1 MATPKLYVDH
11 LSQPCRSCL
20 VLFRMAGI
28 PCEEVRVTLGRQEQR
43 KPEFLAVN
51 PLGKVPALQD
61 GDLCLPES
69 SAIMQYMCSTRSLED
84 HWYPSNVRD
93 RALIN
98 AAMAWHASS
107 LRIGSML
114 TVWNRA
120 ITLNLGVPGNEQLV
134 QSYGLPTLQ
143 AALKALD
150 DVWLRDGSFVAGQAQ
165 ISIADLLLAC
175 EVEQLCL
182 LDGAVQG
189 PGMEELLGPH
199 SRLLAWL
206 DRVRSACSPHYDDVH
221 ALLRKSRQRLVER
234 KQAPGASK
242 M

>member
-1 MATPKLYVDH
+1 
-11 LSQPCRSCL
+11 
-20 VLFRMAGI
+20 MAGI

-51 PLGKVPALQD
+51 PLGKVPALQVGYAASGGCPLLLHSQTLAQLCNSHHKLISCPPTRVAPMAQCLHRSMHSLAYRCCRTQICRCACLSLLLQD

-120 ITLNLGVPGNEQLV
+120 ITL
-134 QSYGLPTLQ
+134 
-143 AALKALD
+143 K
-150 DVWLRDGSFVAGQAQ
+150 
-165 ISIADLLLAC
+165 
-175 EVEQLCL
+175 
-182 LDGAVQG
+182 
-189 PGMEELLGPH
+189 
-199 SRLLAWL
+199 
-206 DRVRSACSPHYDDVH
+206 
-221 ALLRKSRQRLVER
+221 
-234 KQAPGASK
+234 
-242 M
+242 